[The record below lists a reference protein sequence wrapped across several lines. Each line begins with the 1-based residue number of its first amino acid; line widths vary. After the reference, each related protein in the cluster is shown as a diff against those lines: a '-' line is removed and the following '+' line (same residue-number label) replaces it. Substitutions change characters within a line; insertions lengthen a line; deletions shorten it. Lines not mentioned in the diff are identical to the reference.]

1 MANLDEFNLQLS
13 GELDQQQS
21 KKNINDDIATL
32 ERAIEHLK
40 VQAEI
45 DPNSVKNIAKQLSD
59 ILNQKIVVDNIQI
72 DTAKATKTAQQLGQK
87 IGDTVEKS
95 VQQSLSIDDVI
106 DKQVTDL
113 MAKYSIAGKKG
124 SKAFEEIRQAV
135 VNYRK
140 ELASIDSA
148 FDSDDIFDIFSNSAD
163 IRKVTSAL
171 TDHMKVADATKDT
184 YASLAEYIKHVNNSG
199 TKIHLPESIRQE
211 YGDDFSSMRSQLGKA
226 FTTGQGG
233 DFESFITELNGDLGN
248 VIDMSQGAEAAF
260 GDLVQK
266 VNSAKGGNFL
276 SGDELF
282 KQGYLDRNEIE
293 KNITSAINI
302 IDEEEKKL
310 AQTSTVVANTVVQ
323 NEQKKQQAYQQTAKA
338 QSSVD
343 NPDLDMSGNAQKI
356 EQFKESLEELG
367 TVDSKYVDRLSE
379 RFENLGIQIQTINAS
394 LSEVA
399 VREKGEY
406 KGTKEILSSTLTGID
421 KYGQAITLTEA
432 WNLTNH
438 EFVKSLDA
446 VGSSFDNVQK
456 HVTTYQA
463 KLNDLKTKYSNAS
476 LDYSGFETTLANFQK
491 GIGTVDDL
499 KLAFN
504 ELENSAKLGVQ
515 SLKSQSSSFD
525 PIQQALNNMRDMPSM
540 LKTLEASMS
549 GVKDKTSLTGISVK
563 DLTSKY
569 EELQKEMTANGG
581 KVPLTDQWTQDYR
594 ELMSTVTSATKQ
606 VDALKK
612 AEASDNSQATK
623 QANYYSSILASY
635 RQMYDIKKKLLSA
648 GEEEAKVLES
658 QRKSL
663 SASIASNYKQ
673 LGNQGL
679 TDKDWQSQVDALKKE
694 QEYQLSL
701 TQARISDKNA
711 IQEQTQAQRDYV
723 NALREQEALQ
733 KNLDKIQLSTDL
745 TKLTT
750 DYQKFGVV
758 SQEVENNLKE
768 LKLAQEAVVNAKGTD
783 RLASEIDK
791 YNTKLTE
798 TKSSL
803 KELTTTQVSM
813 NQRTSQM
820 TSMQEWMRKNKNATK
835 LVGDQVNKLIEEC
848 KTCDAVRFNGIKN
861 EFKEL
866 QVQAGKAGKLGS
878 GTLEGLI
885 EQGKKFVQWIGVT
898 GTVMRGIQ
906 ISRDMIQNVKDLD
919 DSLLELSKVSD
930 LSASG
935 LEKVT
940 EQAYELGEKV
950 ARTGKEVIDATTEFK
965 RAGFDMQ
972 QSMDMAESA
981 MVMTNVA
988 ENITDTADAAGT
1000 LISVLKGFNMDASE
1014 TMTIVDKI
1022 NQVSNTSPIGFD
1034 NIAEGLER
1042 TAGTMAQSG
1051 NTIDQTIGLI
1061 TAGYAQLR
1069 NVEKVST
1076 GLITLSARLRGVGED
1091 GEVID
1096 GLSSKLQEDFGKIG
1110 VAIENADGSLRSIYE
1125 IAQDYSKVLPTLSDK
1140 QKQYYAEL
1148 AAGKRQVTVWNAI
1161 TQQFQDAEYAV
1172 NQSINSQN
1180 SALDENQK
1188 KLDSIG
1194 GHVKSFESAMEHL
1207 SSTVIESDLIKFFVD
1222 LGTTGVKAIDGL
1234 VNALSPLGTAALI
1247 GGGILGGKN
1256 LGEVCKCTFSNC
1268 FEYALYA

>member
-1 MANLDEFNLQLS
+1 MANGLDEFNLQLS

-59 ILNQKIVVDNIQI
+59 ILNQKVVVDNIQI
-72 DTAKATKTAQQLGQK
+72 DATKVSKTAQQVGQK
-87 IGDTVEKS
+87 IGDAVEKT

-140 ELASIDSA
+140 ELATVDSA

-233 DFESFITELNGDLGN
+233 DFESFITELNGQLGN

-293 KNITSAINI
+293 RDITSAIDI
-302 IDEEEKKL
+302 IEEEEKKL
-310 AQTSTVVANTVVQ
+310 AQTSTAVANTVVQ

-356 EQFKESLEELG
+356 EQFKESLAELG

-399 VREKGEY
+399 VHEKGEY

-432 WNLTNH
+432 WDLTNH

-476 LDYSGFETTLANFQK
+476 LDYSGFETALANFQK

-549 GVKDKTSLTGISVK
+549 GVKDKTSLAGISVK

-581 KVPLTDQWTQDYR
+581 KVLLTDQWTQDYR
-594 ELMSTVTSATKQ
+594 ELMSTVTSVTKQ

-612 AEASDNSQATK
+612 AEASDNSRATK

-648 GEEEAKVLES
+648 GEEETKVLES

-673 LGNQGL
+673 LGKQGL

-694 QEYQLSL
+694 QEYQLNL

-711 IQEQTQAQRDYV
+711 IQEQTQAQRDYS
-723 NALREQEALQ
+723 NALKEQEALQ
-733 KNLDKIQLSTDL
+733 KNLDRIQLQWGDGSYEAKYDSLIAKTKQWVDANDESVISTQKLTQAYNEFNTAASNFAKDGSVANRDLLIQKEEELGRQLKATTNDIKIQ
-745 TKLTT
+745 
-750 DYQKFGVV
+750 
-758 SQEVENNLKE
+758 
-768 LKLAQEAVVNAKGTD
+768 NAEW
-783 RLASEIDK
+783 A
-791 YNTKLTE
+791 
-798 TKSSL
+798 KSSKVDSL
-803 KELTTTQVSM
+803 HQKIQEFYDKNTATHRTWGAQLRNLLDETSHGAQVTATRV
-813 NQRTSQM
+813 NEIE
-820 TSMQEWMRKNKNATK
+820 QEFLGVSNAAR
-835 LVGDQVNKLIEEC
+835 Q
-848 KTCDAVRFNGIKN
+848 
-861 EFKEL
+861 
-866 QVQAGKAGKLGS
+866 AGKLGLS
-878 GTLEGLI
+878 FFDSVK
-885 EQGKKFVQWIGVT
+885 EQGKKFIQWFSITDVIMESIQTMKKMADAVYEIDTAMTNLYKVT
-898 GTVMRGIQ
+898 DETGQRYDKFLDSATGKAQELGRTVSSLVEQTANWSKLGF
-906 ISRDMIQNVKDLD
+906 SLD
-919 DSLLELSKVSD
+919 EAEKLAELSSIYANVAEVSDDTAVSDMVTAMKAFNIEASDAITIVDMLNTLGNKYATSAADLGTGLSKSASAMATAGTSIEKTLAMLTGGAEITQSADEFGNMLKVGSMRIRGMKGELEALGEEVDENVESISKMQTQVLNLTHGKVNIFDDNGEFKDYYDIMEGVAKIYSD
-930 LSASG
+930 LSS
-935 LEKVT
+935 T
-940 EQAYELGEKV
+940 EQASL
-950 ARTGKEVIDATTEFK
+950 
-965 RAGFDMQ
+965 
-972 QSMDMAESA
+972 
-981 MVMTNVA
+981 
-988 ENITDTADAAGT
+988 
-1000 LISVLKGFNMDASE
+1000 SE
-1014 TMTIVDKI
+1014 I
-1022 NQVSNTSPIGFD
+1022 
-1034 NIAEGLER
+1034 L
-1042 TAGTMAQSG
+1042 
-1051 NTIDQTIGLI
+1051 
-1061 TAGYAQLR
+1061 
-1069 NVEKVST
+1069 
-1076 GLITLSARLRGVGED
+1076 
-1091 GEVID
+1091 
-1096 GLSSKLQEDFGKIG
+1096 FGKQRG
-1110 VAIENADGSLRSIYE
+1110 
-1125 IAQDYSKVLPTLSDK
+1125 
-1140 QKQYYAEL
+1140 
-1148 AAGKRQVTVWNAI
+1148 
-1161 TQQFQDAEYAV
+1161 
-1172 NQSINSQN
+1172 NQ
-1180 SALDENQK
+1180 
-1188 KLDSIG
+1188 G
-1194 GHVKSFESAMEHL
+1194 
-1207 SSTVIESDLIKFFVD
+1207 
-1222 LGTTGVKAIDGL
+1222 
-1234 VNALSPLGTAALI
+1234 AALI
-1247 GGGILGGKN
+1247 QAFQSGQIQKAYEDIQDSAGSAYEEQARWMESL
-1256 LGEVCKCTFSNC
+1256 EADFAS
-1268 FEYALYA
+1268 LYRNMQLEHI